1 MNNSRN
7 YPAGAADDRHAPWNE
22 EQDYARK
29 ITLSVRE
36 TMMREVEQTVL
47 DEENLV
53 GEYEENQITLEKILF
68 TFQELIDEELNRK
81 PSPSR
86 KQYLMEFKN
95 AAQAYEREYI
105 EVEEA

>member
-22 EQDYARK
+22 EQGYGRR

-36 TMMREVEQTVL
+36 TMMREVEQIVL
-47 DEENLV
+47 DEDNLV
-53 GEYEENQITLEKILF
+53 REYEENQITLEKILF

-81 PSPSR
+81 PSTSR
-86 KQYLMEFKN
+86 RQYLMELKN

-105 EVEEA
+105 EVGEG